1 MQEEAKIEADANQ
14 QVIEQ
19 DTQLKA
25 LQVKLNWLEEIRL
38 NGRVAQ
44 PGQDVEDSVHLQSVA
59 SQELKIGSHEADL
72 KLGGSINEQLIEE
85 EDKALVGND
94 EANVED
100 NDAQV

>member
-59 SQELKIGSHEADL
+59 SQELEIGSHEADL